1 MDIDGLFERLFFR
14 IAEIKLRN
22 ENLCGSYKSV
32 DIVRVVEEYRG
43 SGIATEL
50 YTSLATKEKINL
62 LSDIE
67 QYFGA
72 RKLWTKLSKKPTLVV
87 DILNTESCEF
97 VYSGIKIEHGKLDFE
112 IDDRVWSYENNELE
126 HLRMVLKEIK
136 ND

>member
-1 MDIDGLFERLFFR
+1 M
-14 IAEIKLRN
+14 
-22 ENLCGSYKSV
+22 
-32 DIVRVVEEYRG
+32 
-43 SGIATEL
+43 
-50 YTSLATKEKINL
+50 
-62 LSDIE
+62 
-67 QYFGA
+67 
-72 RKLWTKLSKKPTLVV
+72 WTKLSKKPTLVV